1 MAGYMTTLISKIEWL
16 KIALIFKIEVDCIK
30 ISFRSQSPEING
42 AELAGQFW
50 WWWHF
55 YAAGAKV
62 MLALWEDPVERV
74 KKVVEIVKDT
84 LW

>member
-42 AELAGQFW
+42 AELAGQ
-50 WWWHF
+50 
-55 YAAGAKV
+55 
-62 MLALWEDPVERV
+62 LWEDPVERV

>member
-1 MAGYMTTLISKIEWL
+1 MAWYMTTLISKIEWL

-30 ISFRSQSPEING
+30 ISFRSQSPDING

-62 MLALWEDPVERV
+62 MLELWEDPVTRV
-74 KKVVEIVKDT
+74 KKIVDRIHEIID
-84 LW
+84 

>member
-30 ISFRSQSPEING
+30 ISFRSQSPDING

-50 WWWHF
+50 WWGHF

-62 MLALWEDPVERV
+62 MLELWEDPVERV
-74 KKVVEIVKDT
+74 KKIVERVKSFV
-84 LW
+84 